1 MSSDT
6 SNESTLSIGAISNS
20 TGIPAA
26 TLRTWER
33 RYGFPDPD
41 RNDSG
46 HRVYPPEIVEHLQ
59 LISEA
64 LDHGYRASNVV
75 GLSKQELN
83 QLLEP
88 ERQER
93 PSGGDAEPPSVPDDD
108 EVNGH
113 SGPVTDTGEGSSTR
127 SPDSSAVPSIQSA
140 STTDDHSTSAGQS
153 DRAHPPGLDNDD
165 EWMAEWMTAVEK
177 LDGEQLDLYFRNA
190 WNRLGGLDF
199 LRKRAAP
206 FLGALGHRW
215 QIGDIDV
222 AHEHYTSQCLQDF
235 LSSHWRPLSDRN
247 KGPSVVCATFSGE
260 QHSLGLHFA
269 AIVLAM
275 AGWQIIFLGPSTPH
289 RDILR
294 TADIKPV
301 DAVLISISSAFN
313 TTMARRELDNLNH
326 ALPND
331 IELLVGG
338 AGAHDLGD
346 IDSARRFD
354 SLMNFYE
361 WSLEQVR

>member
-33 RYGFPDPD
+33 RYGFPDPE

-46 HRVYPPEIVEHLQ
+46 HRVYPPDIVEHLQ

-83 QLLEP
+83 ELLEP
-88 ERQER
+88 ERSNRTDNE
-93 PSGGDAEPPSVPDDD
+93 DVDHPPTADDD
-108 EVNGH
+108 ALNGH
-113 SGPVTDTGEGSSTR
+113 SGPVRDTDDGSATR
-127 SPDSSAVPSIQSA
+127 SPDSSAVPSIQNA
-140 STTDDHSTSAGQS
+140 STTGGPTPSTGESDDPH
-153 DRAHPPGLDNDD
+153 PGLGDDD
-165 EWMAEWMTAVEK
+165 EWMTEWMNAVEQ

-199 LRKRAAP
+199 LQKRAAP

-215 QIGDIDV
+215 QIGEIDV

-313 TTMARRELDNLNH
+313 KTMASRELDNLNH
-326 ALPND
+326 ALPDD

-338 AGAHDLGD
+338 AGAHELDDVDG
-346 IDSARRFD
+346 ARRFKT
-354 SLMNFYE
+354 LMDFYE
-361 WSLEQVR
+361 WSLDQVR

>member
-1 MSSDT
+1 MTADT

-33 RYGFPDPD
+33 RYGFPDPE

-46 HRVYPPEIVEHLQ
+46 HRVYPPDIVEHLQ

-83 QLLEP
+83 ELLESEP
-88 ERQER
+88 DNRRGDEDVDH
-93 PSGGDAEPPSVPDDD
+93 PSGADD
-108 EVNGH
+108 ENLNGH
-113 SGPVTDTGEGSSTR
+113 SGPVTDTNNDSSTR
-127 SPDSSAVPSIQSA
+127 SPDSSAVPSIQNA
-140 STTDDHSTSAGQS
+140 STTAGHPTSATES
-153 DRAHPPGLDNDD
+153 DDAHHPGVGDDD
-165 EWMAEWMTAVEK
+165 EWMREWMNAVEQ

-215 QIGDIDV
+215 QVGEIDV

-326 ALPND
+326 ALPDD

-338 AGAHDLGD
+338 AGAHELQDV
-346 IDSARRFD
+346 DSARRFD
-354 SLMNFYE
+354 SLMDFYE